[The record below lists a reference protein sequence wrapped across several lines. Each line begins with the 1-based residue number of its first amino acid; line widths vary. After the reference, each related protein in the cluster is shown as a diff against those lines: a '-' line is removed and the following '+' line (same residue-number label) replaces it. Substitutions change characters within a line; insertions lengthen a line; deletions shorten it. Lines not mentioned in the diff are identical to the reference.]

1 MDVTRAVVFCKVLRI
16 GKSVQMVRASTRY
29 ILRQLDG
36 MRPL

>member
-16 GKSVQMVRASTRY
+16 GKSVQMVRASSKY

-36 MRPL
+36 RGPL